1 MPKRWHNLTQRSLCR
16 IRNLS
21 YKERYHMTTLSNII
35 DNLNAREA
43 QRVFKDVINNLMED
57 FDWTHIKEAMQK
69 SELCDV
75 YGEGHPSSHP
85 FAKRM
90 EKATPS
96 QLMRSMNAKG
106 LALLL
111 TFADEGQPVAQAAL
125 AMALGAVG
133 NNPAATYE
141 EAWPFSDDAYAG
153 YHSEGTLN
161 KDISHLID
169 VEATGEDDEEE
180 EPAEVVRDDE
190 LVWDDNTIDIA
201 NMAAAKAS
209 GGKIT
214 DLRTIM
220 ADLADAQTNIERLTK
235 QVNDVPMNTE
245 VTNEDGSTLTFD
257 AKWKNAQDVFKL
269 QSKLLDFDI
278 RTYDWSGHN
287 PKVPNIDPNYKFDI
301 EALSSLLFSWKENVR
316 SWVGG
321 PTGSGKSTLIE
332 QACAYTFTELFR
344 YNCDKES
351 SRYNLIGKVDAS
363 NGETYFKDGVL
374 PKAMERPSVFLIDEA
389 DAALGDI
396 TMALQPVLE
405 GNPLLI
411 GEDGGRI
418 VMPHPAFRITATAN
432 TYGSGDSS
440 GMYAAG
446 VKIQSRA
453 SMNRYGVFIQVDYM
467 SPRSEMKVVNSVV
480 PNLSKDASKKIS
492 DFLTVYRTSF
502 KNGAVQT
509 PISPRNT
516 ITMARIAAFYE
527 PMLGCAKEAV
537 SRAVNSN
544 VILSADEADADVIR
558 GIADKTLGS

>member
-1 MPKRWHNLTQRSLCR
+1 
-16 IRNLS
+16 
-21 YKERYHMTTLSNII
+21 MTTLSNII

-43 QRVFKDVINNLMED
+43 QRVFKDVITNLIDGQMED
-57 FDWTHIKEAMQK
+57 FDWSAIQAGMRK

-85 FAKRM
+85 HAKRM

-106 LALLL
+106 LALLVHY
-111 TFADEGQPVAQAAL
+111 ADEGKPTFQAAL
-125 AMALGAVG
+125 ALAL
-133 NNPAATYE
+133 NTAASDPNATFQY
-141 EAWPFSDDAYAG
+141 AWPFSDDALEA
-153 YHSEGTLN
+153 HLADGTFD
-161 KDISHLID
+161 KDISHLVD
-169 VEATGEDDEEE
+169 VEATGEDEEEEE

-332 QACAYTFTELFR
+332 QACAYTSTELFR

-418 VMPHPAFRITATAN
+418 VTPHPAFRITATAN

-467 SPRSEMKVVNSVV
+467 TPRSEMKVVNSVV
-480 PNLSKDASKKIS
+480 PNLSKDASKKIN

>member
-1 MPKRWHNLTQRSLCR
+1 
-16 IRNLS
+16 
-21 YKERYHMTTLSNII
+21 MTTIKHIL
-35 DNLNAREA
+35 DNHTSREA
-43 QRVFKDVINNLMED
+43 AAIFGDIIKANTQD
-57 FDWTHIKEAMQK
+57 FPDWDCIFDHARDSDIVN
-69 SELCDV
+69 SN
-75 YGEGHPSSHP
+75 HPNSKKIDK
-85 FAKRM
+85 FA
-90 EKATPS
+90 PS
-96 QLMRSMNAKG
+96 QILRAMTAKG
-106 LALLL
+106 MAIWVSDIAKHAEQERANVDMDLRSPYV
-111 TFADEGQPVAQAAL
+111 TICNAL
-125 AMALGAVG
+125 AMDHAGLDV
-133 NNPAATYE
+133 PCWPFTYE
-141 EAWPFSDDAYAG
+141 PNDQQFD
-153 YHSEGTLN
+153 T
-161 KDISHLID
+161 DISEY
-169 VEATGEDDEEE
+169 VEFEATGED
-180 EPAEVVRDDE
+180 AEVEQPAAAKQVPPQPTTRWDE
-190 LVWDDNTIDIA
+190 TMIDIA
-201 NMAAAKAS
+201 NMAVAKAS
-209 GGKIT
+209 KGSIA
-214 DLRTIM
+214 DIRVIVQERDALNNQIVALRNEVV
-220 ADLADAQTNIERLTK
+220 AAQANSYNVEPSK
-235 QVNDVPMNTE
+235 D
-245 VTNEDGSTLTFD
+245 EDGSDMPTPVATSEL
-257 AKWKNAQDVFKL
+257 ASKVFGIR
-269 QSKLLDFDI
+269 SALLDFNI
-278 RTYDWSGHN
+278 TTWSWTGTN
-287 PKVPNIDPNYKFDI
+287 KNVPVVDPHYKFDI

-321 PTGSGKSTLIE
+321 PTGSGKSTLVE
-332 QACAYTFTELFR
+332 QACAYTNTELFR

-467 SPRSEMKVVNSVV
+467 TARNEMQVVNSVV